1 MSTLEIIN
9 ASFSY
14 GNGNIF
20 SQINFDVGKGEIFC
34 LLGPNGCGK
43 TTLLGCVL
51 GFLKLNDGKI
61 NFAGRDIKKFK
72 AGTLARF
79 MSYVPQR
86 HDRTFPYSVL
96 EMTTMGRAAYTGLF
110 SSPNEED
117 VHIAEES
124 LKKVG
129 ILHLKDRPYTQL
141 SGGEGQLV
149 LIARA
154 LAQQTGVIIMDE
166 PAAHLD
172 FRHELILLE
181 TIQNL
186 VSKGNISV
194 IMASHF
200 PNDVFHL
207 GNNHKNTRIAMMSGG
222 QLAAVGRPDDV
233 LRKVDK
239 FNIPCLIINYNSIK
253 TQLYAIVLIGKALGA
268 QDRSSEFNKYFQ
280 DCIDNK
286 ERNEN
291 ICSH

>member
-1 MSTLEIIN
+1 MSGLEVIN

-14 GNGNIF
+14 GNDNIF
-20 SQINFDVGKGEIFC
+20 SHINFDVGKGEIFC

-43 TTLLGCVL
+43 TTLLDCIL
-51 GFLKLNDGKI
+51 GFLKLDEGKI
-61 NFAGRDIKKFK
+61 NFDGRDIRKFK

-96 EMTTMGRAAYTGLF
+96 EMTTMGRAAYTGMF

-124 LKKVG
+124 LRKVG
-129 ILHLKDRPYTQL
+129 ILHLKKRPYTQL

-154 LAQQTGVIIMDE
+154 LAQQTDFVIMDE

-200 PNDVFHL
+200 PNDVFYL
-207 GNNHKNTRIAMMSGG
+207 ENNHKNTRVAIMSEGH
-222 QLAAVGRPDDV
+222 LVAVGRPDDV
-233 LRKVDK
+233 LKEDIIQKVYSVETRVISYQMGDRDK
-239 FNIPCLIINYNSIK
+239 RTQIIPI
-253 TQLYAIVLIGKALGA
+253 KAL
-268 QDRSSEFNKYFQ
+268 
-280 DCIDNK
+280 
-286 ERNEN
+286 
-291 ICSH
+291 